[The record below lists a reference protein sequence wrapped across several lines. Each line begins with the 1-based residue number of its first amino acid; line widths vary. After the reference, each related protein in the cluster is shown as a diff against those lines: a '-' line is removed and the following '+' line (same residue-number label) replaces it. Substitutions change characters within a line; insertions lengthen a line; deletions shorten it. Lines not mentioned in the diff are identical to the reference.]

1 MANTLTIATFNV
13 ENLFT
18 RFKFK
23 GRRVKNPPGS
33 KKKTRFVRY
42 TPKQLAK
49 AVEDGFIID
58 RNVFKRYL
66 RPSRTLTAKA
76 LKGVN
81 ADVVGLQEV
90 ENLDILKLF
99 NTRYLKGASKFKYQ
113 YLIDGNDNRFIDVAL
128 LSKLEVDFLRTHQF
142 RKKGEIQSLQPRLPG
157 GPRESWGQDSP
168 LLRQPLHVHD
178 EGTLQKPATPPRS
191 VK

>member
-66 RPSRTLTAKA
+66 RPSRTLTAEA

-142 RKKGEIQSLQPRLPG
+142 RKKGKSKVFSRDCLEAHVKVG
-157 GPRESWGQDSP
+157 GQDSP